1 MSEDSNSNTGTGK
14 STRDLPKMIVIGAL
28 ILFVLFAAYKLLGSK
43 PATGE
48 KASAAQADNSQKIFS
63 YEAQETVGD
72 KAAAN
77 QLFSAPI
84 VAKSCPLTKCT
95 SAVAIKEVEQ
105 QPAPKR
111 GLNVYTITA
120 EGQLVLLRTL
130 DHCDDQKV
138 FLSTEP
144 LTKLVDR
151 AVGASAV
158 FLLAEDTANCNFVDG
173 KKEGVEAWAQGY
185 QLEKL
190 PKLGIRNAY
199 FAVIDAKAKKTV
211 WEAASNDTIVF
222 DSSKP

>member
-1 MSEDSNSNTGTGK
+1 MSEDSNSSTAAK
-14 STRDLPKMIVIGAL
+14 SGRDMPKMIVIGVL
-28 ILFVLFAAYKLLGSK
+28 VLFVLFAAYKLLGSK
-43 PATGE
+43 PAAGDQPP
-48 KASAAQADNSQKIFS
+48 AAQADTAQKIFS
-63 YEAQETVGD
+63 YEAQEAVGD

-84 VAKSCPLTKCT
+84 VAKSCPLGKCT
-95 SAVAIKEVEQ
+95 SAIAIQGVEQ
-105 QPAPKR
+105 QPTPKR

-120 EGQLVLLRTL
+120 EGQLVLLRVL
-130 DHCDDQKV
+130 DHCEDQKT
-138 FLSTEP
+138 FQSTEP
-144 LTKLVDR
+144 LAKLVDR
-151 AVGASAV
+151 AVGASTV

-199 FAVIDAKAKKTV
+199 FAVIDTKAKKTV